1 MAITESAAPPAGE
14 GFHDNVEETALPLLK
29 SERTWGRWDL
39 LVVLAVAA
47 AATWCYVIGEYVGYY
62 LDLKMGIA
70 AMTAGSMIGMLLVT
84 LAVVPIAT
92 KFGIDSIKGSI
103 PQFGNRGWVITVA
116 LQYASIIGWNSILLI
131 FFGKSVRQLFATL
144 GFVPADGGQWL
155 IPVSTLVACA
165 VVFLVLRQGSRGI
178 ERVSKVLFFVIIGL
192 GLWMIYE
199 LLTQQGAALTTAEPA
214 YAADSRLWNYTTGI
228 EIGIVSLLSWWPY
241 IGAMVRGGSSA
252 HKATLPSMLGMGLPV
267 PILSIIGL
275 AAILALQTSDP
286 SAWLVQLGGPV
297 YGVIA
302 LLFVIAA
309 NLGTAVIGVY
319 ASSLGVKQ
327 VPALSRLSW
336 QKTVLVSIIPVAIV
350 GAVIPDLFFN
360 GFGSFLALIG
370 VFFAPLVAIQITDYF
385 ILRRQRV
392 SVRGIYDH
400 GSGSAY
406 SYWGG
411 VNVAAILAMAAGFG
425 TYWYLLHPLTY
436 ASHWPYQFMTASLPT
451 ALVGGLVY
459 YVATRLLVQPA
470 GKGDYA

>member
-1 MAITESAAPPAGE
+1 MAVNEHAVE
-14 GFHDNVEETALPLLK
+14 GFSDNVEETALPLLQ

-70 AMTAGSMIGMLLVT
+70 AMTAGAMIGMLLVT

-116 LQYASIIGWNSILLI
+116 LQYISIIGWNSILLI
-131 FFGKSVRQLFATL
+131 FFAMSVRQLAATL
-144 GFVPADGGQWL
+144 GLVPADGGQWL
-155 IPVSTLVACA
+155 VPVSTIVACGI
-165 VVFLVLRQGSRGI
+165 VFLILREGARGI
-178 ERVSKVLFFVIIGL
+178 EKVSKVLFFVIVGL

-199 LLTQQGAALTTAEPA
+199 LITQQGAALVEAEPA
-214 YAADSRLWNYTTGI
+214 YAADSRLWNYTTGV

-241 IGAMVRGGSSA
+241 IGAMVRVGSNA
-252 HKATLPSMLGMGLPV
+252 NKATLPAMLGMGFPV

-286 SAWLVQLGGPV
+286 SGWLVQLGGPV

-302 LLFVIAA
+302 LIFVIAA
-309 NLGTAVIGVY
+309 NFGTAVIGVY

-327 VPALSRLSW
+327 VPGISDLSW
-336 QKTVLVSIIPVAIV
+336 PKTVLVSVIPVALV
-350 GAVIPDLFFN
+350 GALIPDLFFSS
-360 GFGSFLALIG
+360 FGSFLAFIG
-370 VFFAPLVAIQITDYF
+370 VFFAPLCAIQITDYF
-385 ILRRQRV
+385 FLRKQRV
-392 SVRGIYDH
+392 SVKSIYDSSPS
-400 GSGSAY
+400 SGYA
-406 SYWGG
+406 YWGG
-411 VNVAAILAMAAGFG
+411 VNIAAVLAMAAGFG

-436 ASHWPYQFMTASLPT
+436 VSHWPYQFLTASLPT
-451 ALVGGLVY
+451 ALVGGVVY
-459 YVATRLLVQPA
+459 YVLTKALVQPA
-470 GKGDYA
+470 GKGGYANT